1 MSPIDAFRLSEAAAR
16 KYQDHS
22 VPAMFAPLAE
32 ATVKRLD
39 LPTDGHVLDVACGT
53 GALTRAIMLTRAI
66 IEQLPG
72 QGRVVGADLNQSMI
86 DIAQSLTTQTGH
98 RVEWVASD
106 VTALPLDAQSFDLV
120 CVQQGLQFFP
130 DKPAAL
136 DEIFRVL
143 KSGGRLSLTC
153 WRAISPFNDA
163 LAEALAT
170 HVSDDAA
177 QKARA
182 PFSFRDGDVITSL
195 LRDAGFSITRH
206 DGIVL
211 QRRFEDL
218 RAQVLALPVEQDMRA
233 KGEAVI
239 DQVLEDIAAQLAPYA
254 LSGVFIVPQ
263 EAHFFVATR
272 P

>member
-1 MSPIDAFRLSEAAAR
+1 MPPIDAFRLSDAAAR

-32 ATVKRLD
+32 ATVERLE
-39 LPTDGHVLDVACGT
+39 LPADGHILDVACGT
-53 GALTRAIMLTRAI
+53 GALTRVIL
-66 IEQLPG
+66 QHLPG
-72 QGRVVGADLNQSMI
+72 KGRVVGADLNQSML
-86 DIAQSLTTQTGH
+86 DIAQSLTTQTNH
-98 RVEWVASD
+98 RVDWVASD
-106 VTALPLDAQSFDLV
+106 VTALPLDAHSFDLA
-120 CVQQGLQFFP
+120 CIQQGLQFFP

-136 DEIFRVL
+136 AEIYRVL
-143 KSGGRLSLTC
+143 KPGGRLCLTC

-163 LAEALAT
+163 LAEALAI
-170 HVSDDAA
+170 HVGDDAA

-182 PFSFRDGDVITSL
+182 PFSFRDGDIITNL
-195 LRDAGFSITRH
+195 LRQAGYSIALH
-206 DGIVL
+206 DGIIL

-218 RAQVLALPVEQDMRA
+218 RAQVLALPVEQDMRE

-239 DQVLEDIAAQLAPYA
+239 DLILDDISTRLAPYA
-254 LSGVFIVPQ
+254 QDGVFIVPQ

>member
-22 VPAMFAPLAE
+22 VPAMFAPLAD
-32 ATVKRLD
+32 ATAKRLN
-39 LPTDGHVLDVACGT
+39 LPANGHILDVACGT
-53 GALTRAIMLTRAI
+53 GALTRAIL
-66 IEQLPG
+66 EHLPG

-86 DIAQSLTTQTGH
+86 DVARSMTKRTVH
-98 RVEWVASD
+98 SVEWVASD
-106 VTALPLDAQSFDLV
+106 VTALPLDDQSFDLA
-120 CVQQGLQFFP
+120 CIQQGLQFFP

-136 DEIFRVL
+136 AEIHRVL
-143 KSGGRLSLTC
+143 KPSGHLSLTC
-153 WRAISPFNDA
+153 WRAISPFNNA

-170 HVSDDAA
+170 FVSDSAA

-195 LRDAGFSITRH
+195 LQDAGFSVATH
-206 DGIVL
+206 DGIIL

-239 DQVLEDIAAQLAPYA
+239 DQVIDDIAARLAPY
-254 LSGVFIVPQ
+254 SQDGVFIVPQ

-272 P
+272 A